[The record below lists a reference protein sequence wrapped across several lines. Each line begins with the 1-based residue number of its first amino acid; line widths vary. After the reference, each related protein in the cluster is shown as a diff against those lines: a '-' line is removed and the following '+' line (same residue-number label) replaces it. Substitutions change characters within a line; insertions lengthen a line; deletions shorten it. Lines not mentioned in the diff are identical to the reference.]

1 MSAARID
8 GASEFQIFRM
18 IGLPLCT
25 PILWTVAVFSI
36 IWSWNDY
43 FGPLIYLND
52 EALFPISLGL
62 TYFKQSSQ
70 DAGFGTQWNLMMAA
84 SFVALVPVALLF
96 FYAQRSFINS
106 VMSSSLKQ

>member
-1 MSAARID
+1 MSARLPTSIEPTMSPHELTEATRARE
-8 GASEFQIFRM
+8 ALR
-18 IGLPLCT
+18 
-25 PILWTVAVFSI
+25 
-36 IWSWNDY
+36 DY

-84 SFVALVPVALLF
+84 SFVAIVPVALLF